1 MDIPSPKD
9 VGARYPR
16 KRSDQERYEEAQTAL
31 NRHIRKIINEI
42 SAFLRDP
49 RQSRPHMAFQGAS
62 FYIGSADGWPTLNMT
77 DPNCTKEIA
86 QAVAEAFAKEGW
98 STDWGPRRGRRTAY
112 PFCVI
117 VLPKNKYG
125 HLLNWA

>member
-77 DPNCTKEIA
+77 DPNCTNKSPKLSQKHLPRKA
-86 QAVAEAFAKEGW
+86 GVLTGGRGEA
-98 STDWGPRRGRRTAY
+98 D
-112 PFCVI
+112 
-117 VLPKNKYG
+117 VLPI
-125 HLLNWA
+125 